1 MLEMPIT
8 FCTRCC
14 DHRSSWDEKQ
24 KSTCPLHRSAYSF
37 VGQISHPTP
46 SWHVTENAATSWSSL
61 QTHFFISCFKIDL
74 GHTEVWDGWWSI
86 HRQLRWQRS
95 DIVSIWPSKPSITY
109 SEISR
114 PQSTG
119 QSSQHWILYLP
130 GSLRSA
136 RGQSL
141 LFGTRGVIT
150 SAT

>member
-24 KSTCPLHRSAYSF
+24 KSTCPLHRSAHSF
-37 VGQISHPTP
+37 FGQIHSTLYDISRRMLPQVDLVFKHIF
-46 SWHVTENAATSWSSL
+46 L
-61 QTHFFISCFKIDL
+61 ISCFNIDL
-74 GHTEVWDGWWSI
+74 GHTVVWDRWSI

-95 DIVSIWPSKPSITY
+95 DVSLCFSSKPSLTY

-136 RGQSL
+136 REQSL
-141 LFGTRGVIT
+141 LFGIRGVIT

>member
-24 KSTCPLHRSAYSF
+24 KSTCPLHRSADSF
-37 VGQISHPTP
+37 FEQIVTRPLHD
-46 SWHVTENAATSWSSL
+46 VTENAATSWSSL
-61 QTHFFISCFKIDL
+61 QTHFFIFCFNIDL
-74 GHTEVWDGWWSI
+74 GHTEVWDGWSI

-136 RGQSL
+136 REQSL